1 MLPMPRIPG
10 QKQPTVIE
18 IQKIAENKFKLI
30 AKLPLVLKN
39 KSMFDKLENRLKIC
53 MQDGDELTAD
63 WGAKEFDLS
72 VADYEAFKA
81 GLKADNIPYEEIE

>member
-1 MLPMPRIPG
+1 MPRTPG

-18 IQKIAENKFKLI
+18 IQKIAENQYKLI

-53 MQDGDELTAD
+53 MQDGDELTAY
-63 WGAKEFDLS
+63 WEAKEFDLTVS
-72 VADYEAFKA
+72 DYEAFKV
-81 GLKADNIPYEEIE
+81 GLKADNIPYEEIT

>member
-1 MLPMPRIPG
+1 MPRIPG

-53 MQDGDELTAD
+53 MQEGDELISD

-81 GLKADNIPYEEIE
+81 GLKADNIPYEEIT

>member
-1 MLPMPRIPG
+1 MPRIPG

-18 IQKIAENKFKLI
+18 IQKIAENKYKLI

-53 MQDGDELTAD
+53 MQDGDELTAH
-63 WGAKEFDLS
+63 WGAKEFDLTVS
-72 VADYEAFKA
+72 DYEAFKA
-81 GLKADNIPYEEIE
+81 GLKADNIPYEEIT